1 MTKRRAL
8 VTGASGFVGS
18 QLARRLVEEG
28 WEVHVL
34 LRAGSSLDALAPVID
49 ALTVHR
55 FGGTTIELVD
65 LVRAAQPD
73 AVFHL
78 AAVFLAQHQPEEIDT
93 LVQANIL
100 FPTQLLEAM
109 AANGVRLLVNTGTAW
124 QHFENRDYDPVN
136 LYAATKQAFEALLA
150 YYVNAGGFSVATLAL
165 FDTYG
170 PHDPRPKLMSA
181 LWKAAA
187 SGQALS
193 MSGGEQLLDMVYIDD
208 VIDAYL
214 ATERAL
220 RDAGPVQLH
229 YGVSSGAPLTLKE
242 LVAAF
247 EAALGVHVQVGWG
260 ERPYRPRET
269 MQPWT
274 RFEAPPGWQPRMQLK
289 EGLRRSA
296 PPGFSTQDAAQA
308 PVQT

>member
-1 MTKRRAL
+1 MTRRRAL
-8 VTGASGFVGS
+8 VTGASGYVGS
-18 QLARRLVEEG
+18 QLARRLVGEG
-28 WEVHVL
+28 WDVHVL
-34 LRAGSSLDALAPVID
+34 VRPGSSLDALAPVID

-55 FGGTTIELVD
+55 FGGGTAELVEI
-65 LVRAAQPD
+65 LRVAAPD

-78 AAVFLAQHQPEEIDT
+78 AAVFLAQHRPEDIEA
-93 LVQANIL
+93 LVGANVL

-124 QHFENRDYDPVN
+124 QHFENRGYDPVN

-150 YYVNAGGFSVATLAL
+150 YYVNALGFSVATLAL

-170 PHDPRPKLMSA
+170 PDDPRPKLMSA
-181 LWKAAA
+181 LWKAAS

-193 MSGGEQLLDMVYIDD
+193 MSAGEQLLDMVYIDD
-208 VIDAYL
+208 VVDAYL

-220 RDAGPVQLH
+220 RAAGPVQLR
-229 YGVSSGAPLTLKE
+229 YGVSSGTPLRLKD

-247 EAALGVHVQVGWG
+247 EAALGVRVNVGWG
-260 ERPYRPRET
+260 ERPYRPREV
-269 MQPWT
+269 MLPWT
-274 RFEAPPGWQPRMQLK
+274 SFEAPPGWKPRVPFD

-296 PPGFSTQDAAQA
+296 PPATPTKGA
-308 PVQT
+308 

>member
-18 QLARRLVEEG
+18 HLARRLVEEG

-34 LRAGSSLDALAPVID
+34 LRAGSSLAPLAPILD
-49 ALTVHR
+49 RLTLHR
-55 FGGTTIELVD
+55 SSGATAELTEI
-65 LVRAAQPD
+65 VRAAAPD

-78 AAVFLAQHQPEEIDT
+78 AAVFLAQHKPEEIEN
-93 LVQANIL
+93 LIEANIL
-100 FPTQLLEAM
+100 FPTRLLEAM

-124 QHFENRDYDPVN
+124 QHFENRAYDPVN
-136 LYAATKQAFEALLA
+136 LYAATKQAFETLLA
-150 YYVNAGGFSVATLAL
+150 YYVNALGFSVATLAL

-170 PHDPRPKLMSA
+170 PDDPRPKLMSA

-208 VIDAYL
+208 VVEAYL
-214 ATERAL
+214 ATERFL

-229 YGVSSGAPLTLKE
+229 YGVSSGAPLRLKD

-247 EAALGVHVQVGWG
+247 EAALGARVNVGWG

-269 MQPWT
+269 MQAWT
-274 RFEAPPGWQPRMQLK
+274 DFTAPPGWQPRMPLA

-296 PPGFSTQDAAQA
+296 PPGFPTQDASAA
-308 PVQT
+308 PVQP